1 MNNDGAVRVKNR
13 QAASVTNRTAKVT
26 VPDAPW
32 EMGPMTEYKENL
44 KMLNEAAY
52 QAVRT
57 CVHKHPH
64 KELAGLI
71 RIARIIDDLID
82 NMDTIK

>member
-26 VPDAPW
+26 VQDAPW
-32 EMGPMTEYKENL
+32 ESEPLTEYKENL
-44 KMLNEAAY
+44 KILNDAAY
-52 QAVRT
+52 DAIRK
-57 CVHKHPH
+57 CPHKHPH